1 MTLPSDKKVDCW
13 RANLKHTNLLTDSVK
28 LLLFNAAKNL
38 CFFQAEGKTK
48 FFVMINLI
56 PFRTCLQ

>member
-1 MTLPSDKKVDCW
+1 MTLLSDKKVDCW
-13 RANLKHTNLLTDSVK
+13 IANLKHTNLLTDSVK

-48 FFVMINLI
+48 IFIMINLTL
-56 PFRTCLQ
+56 FRTCLQ